1 MVPASEDD
9 GPLTDV
15 ERVGRLEVR
24 EAAGAVIAV
33 IVMQVAL
40 AVVCTAS
47 NWELWLLPAWAW
59 IATAIPE
66 AILLG
71 VLVVQRHKHRGQA
84 KVDDGE
90 QTPTRRRAAI
100 WLVGFITLANAL
112 ALLALLGELLSGQ
125 VRTGAELLFEAA
137 VIWST
142 NVIAFGLLYW
152 ELDRGG
158 PWQRAKEKLPVGS
171 PGADFQF
178 PQMENPGLAEP
189 TWRPLLPDY
198 MYIAFTNAT
207 AFSPTDVMPLTR
219 RAKAVMAAETILS
232 ATTVLL
238 VAARAVNILG

>member
-1 MVPASEDD
+1 MADR
-9 GPLTDV
+9 TD
-15 ERVGRLEVR
+15 EHRVGQLEVR
-24 EAAGAVIAV
+24 EAAGAVTAV
-33 IVMQVAL
+33 IVMQLSL

-59 IATAIPE
+59 VATAIPE

-71 VLVVQRHKHRGQA
+71 VLVLQRHKHRDQV

-112 ALLALLGELLSGQ
+112 ALLALLGELLSAQ
-125 VRTGAELLFEAA
+125 VRTGTELLFEAA

-142 NVIAFGLLYW
+142 NVVAFGLLYW
-152 ELDRGG
+152 ELDRSG
-158 PWQRAKEKLPVGS
+158 PWQRARPSAPPVGS

-178 PQMENPGLAEP
+178 PQMENPELAP

-198 MYIAFTNAT
+198 MFIAFTTAT

>member
-1 MVPASEDD
+1 MIPVSDDD
-9 GPLTDV
+9 GPLKDV

-59 IATAIPE
+59 VATAIPE

-71 VLVVQRHKHRGQA
+71 VLVVQRHKHRGQV

-90 QTPTRRRAAI
+90 QTPKRRRAAI
-100 WLVGFITLANAL
+100 WLVGFITLANGL
-112 ALLALLGELLSGQ
+112 ALLALLGELLSAQ
-125 VRTGAELLFEAA
+125 VRTGTELLFEAA
-137 VIWST
+137 VIWTT

-152 ELDRGG
+152 EVDRGG
-158 PWQRAKEKLPVGS
+158 PWQRAKELLPVDS

-178 PQMENPGLAEP
+178 PQMENPKLAPE
-189 TWRPLLPDY
+189 WRPLLPDY

-207 AFSPTDVMPLTR
+207 AFSPTDAMPLTR